1 MKTIRI
7 VLQETVSEKNVDAA
21 AWDSDWSLIKTIKA
35 DENTP
40 HEVIWLH
47 SFENVNIHYIEDFY
61 IGIAY
66 FVLRGDELDSVIEDI
81 CASLPTYTEDDVFK
95 MLEDY
100 KDDQDNL
107 VKAIYYLGLI
117 APQQFSSL
125 YFNLF
130 KDVLSHKNSIVRSA
144 VITAIGYVGWQA
156 FKDLLEP
163 LQNSDPD
170 LEVRTD
176 ASVLLSGF
184 ELYAA
189 DTVIAS

>member
-7 VLQETVSEKNVDAA
+7 VIQETVSEKNVDAA
-21 AWDSDWSLIKTIKA
+21 AWDNDWSLIKTIKA

-40 HEVIWLH
+40 HEAIWCD
-47 SFENVNIHYIEDFY
+47 SIENVNIHYIEDFY

-81 CASLPTYTEDDVFK
+81 RATLPTYTEDDVFK

-117 APQQFSSL
+117 APQQFSPL

-130 KDVLSHKNSIVRSA
+130 KDVLSHKDPIVRSA
-144 VITAIGYVGWQA
+144 VITAIGYLGWQA

-170 LEVRTD
+170 LEVRKD
-176 ASVLLSGF
+176 ASVMLSGF
-184 ELYAA
+184 ELYTP